1 MAIQD
6 IDLNMPL
13 SIAEYY
19 LDEIYT
25 WRDALIF
32 HLEESEE
39 LREFLQEILQL
50 NSVPGL
56 ALMAEHQLSAMF
68 NIREVLHALRAE
80 GERLQKALQQQQ
92 RPISNQEITPQMKQ
106 DQRNLR
112 ARMLAAEKEFLDTR
126 YKCNEFIAEA
136 VSQQHIRSRS

>member
-1 MAIQD
+1 MIMA
-6 IDLNMPL
+6 L

-25 WRDALIF
+25 WKDALIF
-32 HLEESEE
+32 HLEESEQ
-39 LREFLQEILQL
+39 LQDFLQEVLQL

-56 ALMAEHQLSAMF
+56 AMMAEHQLTAMF
-68 NIREVLHALRAE
+68 NIREVLQLLKAE
-80 GERLQKALQQQQ
+80 GEGLQQVLQQQQ
-92 RPISNQEITPQMKQ
+92 HPISNQEITERMKQ

-112 ARMLAAEKEFLDTR
+112 ARMLATEKEFLDIR

-136 VSQQHIRSRS
+136 VSQQHIRSRG

>member
-1 MAIQD
+1 MA
-6 IDLNMPL
+6 L

-25 WRDALIF
+25 WKDALIF
-32 HLEESEE
+32 HLEESEQ
-39 LREFLQEILQL
+39 LQDFLQEILQL

-56 ALMAEHQLSAMF
+56 AMMAEHQLSAMF
-68 NIREVLHALRAE
+68 NIREVLQVLKAE
-80 GERLQKALQQQQ
+80 GEGLQQVLQQQQ
-92 RPISNQEITPQMKQ
+92 RPISNQEITERMKQ

-112 ARMLAAEKEFLDTR
+112 ARMLAAEKEFLDIR

-136 VSQQHIRSRS
+136 VSQQHIRSRG